1 ALHVIAYRRNRLG
14 AILEIDVSDAD
25 IRRNARRRVVIEHDC
40 GPTRVPEYRSSH
52 RCIHAWPI
60 SADGRPLNAC
70 IDAVAA
76 AENIATLEQHSPVW
90 AECRGECAAYI
101 RLPQDGSAYRTAAR
115 ARHRHSRS
123 RNTGRRRAREP
134 IGPTWRLSG
143 HTQVAARRVRPIE
156 GRHR

>member
-1 ALHVIAYRRNRLG
+1 
-14 AILEIDVSDAD
+14 
-25 IRRNARRRVVIEHDC
+25 

-115 ARHRHSRS
+115 TLPRHPRS
-123 RNTGRRRAREP
+123 RNTGRRRAREH
-134 IGPTWRLSG
+134 IGPAWRLSG
-143 HTQVAARRVRPIE
+143 HPQVAARRVRPIE
-156 GRHR
+156 GRHRDRIRSVVILGDVQVRRHRAGGYVLAVMPGASTVAPGA